1 MSWAH
6 QFGGE
11 TALNGTNSSV
21 AVSLGSAV
29 SVGQLICWG
38 CGFLN
43 ASGTGTTFAATDTLG
58 NSYSSSILQKYT
70 GTNNHA
76 MTAGGYSIVTAAGT
90 PTITCTLTGS
100 GGAICLA
107 VDVYSQAGTATYG
120 TATGGYAA
128 SGTASA
134 AALTLSGSNSWLV
147 WACSSAN
154 ASGGTYTAGTG
165 MTQRQKQTAT
175 ACGTLSED
183 ALNLTSTSSP
193 FTASANSTVGVVT
206 IVAMSFQE
214 VISGSGAIVS
224 VFFPDRAATF
234 SRSTPDSYSGLLSG
248 MAQSQ
253 YDMVQPPGN
262 LWLPDRTLAPPRSIP
277 TSYGGL
283 SFQQIAD
290 LYQPSGSPVW
300 PGAAKASARA
310 ASYDVAIWQTPATT
324 AIIVTTAGPFY
335 PDRTPVA
342 IRAGV
347 TSYGGITLPQIAD
360 LNQPAGSQVWPLV
373 SPSAKRATSYDV
385 ATWQTPS
392 TTTLVVSAAPF
403 YPDRPPAPL
412 RTAVLAYDARSYQQI
427 GDALQPPGVVVSPQV
442 APGYRRAAT
451 YDVSLHQPP
460 ILVAPTGPFGHPWFP
475 ERAIGLGR
483 AAASTYSV
491 TTLTNVPSS
500 APLDLGR
507 FRLGS
512 TISAVFPIGSQT
524 TAPVATF
531 SGPGGNIRVPLTT
544 RDGTNWTLTTFLGI
558 AYQAGTYTTTITNS
572 GQVQFEVVAGGDY
585 GGGVIALFATQN
597 VNGWQV
603 LAQLQNGSLV
613 MGKNP
618 RVA

>member
-1 MSWAH
+1 
-6 QFGGE
+6 
-11 TALNGTNSSV
+11 
-21 AVSLGSAV
+21 
-29 SVGQLICWG
+29 
-38 CGFLN
+38 
-43 ASGTGTTFAATDTLG
+43 
-58 NSYSSSILQKYT
+58 
-70 GTNNHA
+70 
-76 MTAGGYSIVTAAGT
+76 
-90 PTITCTLTGS
+90 
-100 GGAICLA
+100 
-107 VDVYSQAGTATYG
+107 
-120 TATGGYAA
+120 
-128 SGTASA
+128 
-134 AALTLSGSNSWLV
+134 
-147 WACSSAN
+147 
-154 ASGGTYTAGTG
+154 
-165 MTQRQKQTAT
+165 
-175 ACGTLSED
+175 
-183 ALNLTSTSSP
+183 
-193 FTASANSTVGVVT
+193 
-206 IVAMSFQE
+206 
-214 VISGSGAIVS
+214 
-224 VFFPDRAATF
+224 
-234 SRSTPDSYSGLLSG
+234 
-248 MAQSQ
+248 
-253 YDMVQPPGN
+253 
-262 LWLPDRTLAPPRSIP
+262 
-277 TSYGGL
+277 
-283 SFQQIAD
+283 
-290 LYQPSGSPVW
+290 
-300 PGAAKASARA
+300 
-310 ASYDVAIWQTPATT
+310 
-324 AIIVTTAGPFY
+324 
-335 PDRTPVA
+335 
-342 IRAGV
+342 
-347 TSYGGITLPQIAD
+347 
-360 LNQPAGSQVWPLV
+360 
-373 SPSAKRATSYDV
+373 
-385 ATWQTPS
+385 
-392 TTTLVVSAAPF
+392 
-403 YPDRPPAPL
+403 L

-618 RVA
+618 RVP